1 MHKDEISLQIRIF
14 EKTEDLKEYWEE
26 KLDVTFDEDYEV
38 WDGWDEKKEVLNL
51 DKIKEHVQSE
61 VS

>member
-1 MHKDEISLQIRIF
+1 LQIRIF